1 MPTKAL
7 PINMLIS
14 GIQPFTLLDY
24 PDKVAAIIFTPGCN
38 MRCRFCH
45 NKEFVLPE
53 EIAKIRTSFIAEKT
67 VLNFLRSRKG
77 KLDGVVISGGEP
89 TVQPNLRQFIE
100 KVRAMGFLVKL
111 DTNGNLPDV
120 LKSLVKD
127 RLVDYVAM
135 DVKTT
140 PDRYK
145 ALVGDMT
152 NPDSVVKSIAF
163 LKKNHVPYEF
173 RTTLI
178 AGEHTLKVIKDM
190 ADLLAG
196 ADTLYLQ
203 TFRPETTL
211 DPDFSHKEPM
221 AMEYVQKTVKP
232 LFEDSIQKVFL
243 RS

>member
-1 MPTKAL
+1 
-7 PINMLIS
+7 MLIS

-67 VLNFLRSRKG
+67 ILNFLRSRKG

-145 ALVGDMT
+145 ALVGDMA

-178 AGEHTLKVIKDM
+178 AGEHTPKVIKDM

-211 DPDFSHKEPM
+211 DPAFEEKGFIAET
-221 AMEYVQKTVKP
+221 TVNRYANIFMKK
-232 LFEDSIQKVFL
+232 SVRCVFL
-243 RS
+243 R

>member
-1 MPTKAL
+1 
-7 PINMLIS
+7 MLIS

-53 EIAKIRTSFIAEKT
+53 EIAKIRKSFIAEKT

-89 TVQPNLRQFIE
+89 TVQPDLRQFIT

-120 LKSLVKD
+120 LKNLVKD
-127 RLVDYVAM
+127 KLVDYVAM

-145 ALVGDMT
+145 ALVGDLAH
-152 NPDSVVKSIAF
+152 PDKVVESIIF
-163 LKKNHVPYEF
+163 LKKNRVPYEF
-173 RTTLI
+173 RTTLM
-178 AGEHTLKVIKDM
+178 AGEHTPKVIKDM
-190 ADLLAG
+190 AELLAG

-211 DPDFSHKEPM
+211 DPTFGEKNPI
-221 AMEYVQKTVKP
+221 AATTVNRYVDIFTKKGVRR
-232 LFEDSIQKVFL
+232 VFL
-243 RS
+243 R

>member
-1 MPTKAL
+1 
-7 PINMLIS
+7 MLIS

-53 EIAKIRTSFIAEKT
+53 EIAKIRKSFIAEKT

-89 TVQPNLRQFIE
+89 TVQPNLRQFIT

-120 LKSLVKD
+120 LKNLVKD
-127 RLVDYVAM
+127 KLVDYVAM

-145 ALVGDMT
+145 ALVGDLVH
-152 NPDSVVKSIAF
+152 PDKVVESIAF
-163 LKKNHVPYEF
+163 LKKNRIPYEF

-178 AGEHTLKVIKDM
+178 AGEHTPKVIKDM
-190 ADLLAG
+190 AKLLAG

-211 DPDFSHKEPM
+211 DPAFEERESLTTTTTNR
-221 AMEYVQKTVKP
+221 YVDIFTKVGVRR
-232 LFEDSIQKVFL
+232 VFL
-243 RS
+243 R